1 MRVSMF
7 EVKEAPAAGDMELKF
22 LEGWGDS
29 FEIKY
34 SAAEDDSEGT
44 IEGYASI
51 FGERDRIDD
60 IVLPGAF
67 SKSLRAKKSTRLP
80 MLVGHVQRIPV
91 GVWLSM
97 AEDNKGLKVKG
108 WLDLQSADGSQ
119 LHRVAKKGAELG
131 ISIGY
136 RTIDFE
142 YIADP
147 KTGAQVRLLKE
158 VDLYECSL
166 VTIPCCDGAR
176 VTQVKSIQSETPEQT
191 VERAAVAYA
200 QKQLVEFH
208 AGLAIAAACQE
219 LRGVRPLIEEK

>member
-1 MRVSMF
+1 MHTLERKDAETPGKV
-7 EVKEAPAAGDMELKF
+7 EVKF
-22 LEGWGDS
+22 LEAFGEP
-29 FEIKY
+29 FEIKF
-34 SAAEDDSEGT
+34 SATEDNSEGT

-67 SKSLRAKKSTRLP
+67 QKSLRAKKTGRLP

-91 GVWLSM
+91 GVWLDM
-97 AEDNKGLKVKG
+97 VEDHKGLKVKG
-108 WLDLQSADGSQ
+108 WLDLQSADGAQ
-119 LHRVAKKGAELG
+119 LYRVAKKGAELG

-136 RTIDFE
+136 KTIDAD
-142 YIADP
+142 YHTDP

-176 VTQVKSIQSETPEQT
+176 VTSVKELPLETPEQL
-191 VERAAVAYA
+191 VERAAIKAISD
-200 QKQLVEFH
+200 QIESMH
-208 AGLAIAAACQE
+208 AGLAIERACAV
-219 LRGVRPLIEEK
+219 LRS